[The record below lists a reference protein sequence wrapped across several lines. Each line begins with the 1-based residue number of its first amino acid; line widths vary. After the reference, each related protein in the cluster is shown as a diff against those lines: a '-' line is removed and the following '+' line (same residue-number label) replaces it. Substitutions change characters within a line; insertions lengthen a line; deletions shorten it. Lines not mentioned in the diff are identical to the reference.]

1 MSATALPHPM
11 TRRTS
16 GTRTAGI
23 IVFLVAALIASGGAA
38 LVGVHRGADADG
50 FHTTGAGT
58 LATPTAAF
66 VSDGVDLGDD
76 PTWLFRNGHLGT
88 LRVDAAGSNGKPV
101 FVGIAR
107 ESQVDAYLRGVA
119 VDRVTDFDAHPLTVT
134 TDRRPGGALAAA
146 PVTQRF
152 WARSST
158 GSGPRSIS
166 WPVESGSW
174 SVVVMNADGSPGVR
188 ARVDVG
194 VKVPLILWV
203 GVGLL
208 VAGAALGVTGATLV
222 YLGRSRR

>member
-1 MSATALPHPM
+1 MSATALPHP
-11 TRRTS
+11 TSARRS

-23 IVFLVAALIASGGAA
+23 LVFLVAALLASGGAA
-38 LVGVHRGADADG
+38 LVGVHRGADGDG
-50 FHTTGAGT
+50 FHTAGAST

-76 PTWLFRNGHLGT
+76 PTWLFRNGHLAT

-119 VDRVTDFDAHPLTVT
+119 VDRVTDFETQPLAVT
-134 TDRRPGGALAAA
+134 TDRRPGRAGAAA
-146 PVTQRF
+146 PATQRF

-158 GSGPRSIS
+158 GTGARTME
-166 WPVESGSW
+166 WPVEGGSW

-188 ARVDVG
+188 ARVDAG
-194 VKVPLILWV
+194 VKVPLILWL

-208 VAGAALGVTGATLV
+208 VGGAALGATGAALV
-222 YLGRSRR
+222 YRGRRHP

>member
-1 MSATALPHPM
+1 M
-11 TRRTS
+11 
-16 GTRTAGI
+16 
-23 IVFLVAALIASGGAA
+23 FLVAALVASGGAA
-38 LVGVHRGADADG
+38 LVGVHRGADGDG
-50 FHTTGAGT
+50 FHTTGAST

-76 PTWLFRNGHLGT
+76 PTWLFRNGHLAT

-119 VDRVTDFDAHPLTVT
+119 VDRVTDFEAHPLAVT
-134 TDRRPGGALAAA
+134 TDRRPGRAAA
-146 PVTQRF
+146 AVPATERF

-158 GSGPRSIS
+158 GTGPRTIT

-174 SVVVMNADGSPGVR
+174 SVVVMNADGTPGVR

-208 VAGAALGVTGATLV
+208 VGGAVLGATGAALV
-222 YLGRSRR
+222 YLGRRRT